1 MPRSPPTPPGRA
13 PKSASS
19 RTPRPPCRLQ
29 CHSPHRR
36 FLARRAPPPASLLLD
51 SLPQSLFFLA
61 SSVRRSTPTL
71 GTRLPRLDHRS
82 CHLRKGQLALAV
94 RYPIAVPGG
103 AGGGAPSWRLRL
115 PNLRPAAGHRVPRRN
130 FVDFHGQHDTFS
142 IGWSN
147 RTLSRE

>member
-51 SLPQSLFFLA
+51 FLPQSLFFLA
-61 SSVRRSTPTL
+61 SSVRRSNPTL
-71 GTRLPRLDHRS
+71 GTRLPHLNHRLPSSQGSTRPRRPLSNRGVRRRRRRRAILAHAPA
-82 CHLRKGQLALAV
+82 QLAA
-94 RYPIAVPGG
+94 RRRPPRHPAEF
-103 AGGGAPSWRLRL
+103 RRL
-115 PNLRPAAGHRVPRRN
+115 P
-130 FVDFHGQHDTFS
+130 
-142 IGWSN
+142 WS
-147 RTLSRE
+147 T